1 MSVGSVLLGAV
12 GGLLL
17 VACWTDLSSLRI
29 PNWIPAGIAGL
40 FALFALG
47 LPLDDILWRVLASIV
62 VLVGAAGL
70 FAWGK
75 LGGGDVKLLAAISLW
90 VGWGPLLF
98 DLLLAISLLGAVV
111 SLLVLAFRSRTVS
124 TLFHG
129 KGYHPAVLDPKA
141 GAPYAIAIAGGFFL
155 ISLAPV

>member
-1 MSVGSVLLGAV
+1 MNVGPVLLGAV

-17 VACWTDLSSLRI
+17 IACWTDLSSLRI
-29 PNWIPAGIAGL
+29 PNWIPAAIAGL

-47 LPLDDILWRVLASIV
+47 LPLDDVLWHVLASVV

-90 VGWGPLLF
+90 AGWGPPLF
-98 DLLLAISLLGAVV
+98 DLLLAISLLGGVV
-111 SLLVLAFRSRTVS
+111 SLVVLAFRSRAIAA
-124 TLFHG
+124 LFHG
-129 KGYHPAVLDPKA
+129 RGYHPAVLDPKA
-141 GAPYAIAIAGGFFL
+141 GAPYAIAIAGGFLL
-155 ISLAPV
+155 ISLTSV